1 MRDIGKNIKHL
12 REENKLSQE
21 QLAEK
26 LFVTRQTISNYET
39 GRSRPD
45 VEMLKKIAEVLDTD
59 VNTVIY
65 GVQSTPEQWLE
76 RKTLVIAFLITLVL
90 GITWFTLSPLAQAY
104 QTRHFTLV
112 PKLLLRI
119 TVLPSLLMML
129 GWTAM
134 QSFHVFLGAKRLKGK
149 NIPLI
154 RGILLIAL
162 FLWVLFVIPPV
173 VDLLRSEIIR
183 WQWLQTHNSYNS
195 ADFALSG
202 IWKSIVLNPL
212 SSYLV
217 FYHQEYFSVFSVVG
231 IALWIVGFPKRE
243 HVTKT

>member
-1 MRDIGKNIKHL
+1 MRDIGKNIKQL
-12 REENKLSQE
+12 REVNKLSQE

-45 VEMLKKIAEVLDTD
+45 VEMLQKIAEVLDTD
-59 VNTVIY
+59 INTVIY
-65 GVQSTPEQWLE
+65 GVQPTPEQWLE
-76 RKTLVIAFLITLVL
+76 RKTLIIAFLITLIL

-104 QTRHFTLV
+104 QTRYFTPV
-112 PKLLLRI
+112 PKFLLRV
-119 TVLPSLLMML
+119 TVLTSLLMML

-173 VDLLRSEIIR
+173 VDMLRLRIIR
-183 WQWLQTHNSYNS
+183 WQWLQTHDYYNS
-195 ADFALSG
+195 AEFALPD
-202 IWKSIVLNPL
+202 IWQNIVYNPL

-217 FYHQEYFSVFSVVG
+217 LYLQEYCSIFLVVG
-231 IALWIVGFPKRE
+231 IALWVVGFPKRE
-243 HVTKT
+243 QVTKE